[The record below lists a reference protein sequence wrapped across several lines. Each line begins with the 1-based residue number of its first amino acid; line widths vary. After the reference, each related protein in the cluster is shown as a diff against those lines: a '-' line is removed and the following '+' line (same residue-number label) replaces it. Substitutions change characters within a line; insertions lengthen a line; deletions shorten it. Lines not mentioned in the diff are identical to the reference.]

1 LKKDEMFPLE
11 FTERIKNQSGIDAGN
26 LIEALSSPA
35 PVSIR
40 VNSHKW
46 HHDVATAD
54 SVPWEKDGYYLPS
67 RPLFTMD
74 PLYHAGVY
82 YPQEASSMFAGEAFR
97 QLTTGAEG
105 LRVLDLSAAPGG
117 KSTHI
122 SSLLG
127 DGSYLVANE
136 VIRARAAVLAEN
148 ITKWGI
154 GNVLVTQNDPSAFAP
169 LKGFFDIIFVDAPCS
184 GEGMFRDETARKEWS
199 PANAQM
205 CSERQRRIVMDV
217 WPALKKG
224 GYMVYSTCTF
234 NPAENE
240 ENVYRLAETTGAE
253 SVTLDV
259 SHFDGITTLR
269 RGDVISYAFYPGKIR
284 GDGFFLSVLQK
295 KTEDESGFRLGKRQK
310 IKVTPAG
317 DVLSALLRGDSN
329 VFIKDNRII
338 SYACGLKDFE
348 MLSASLNIIKAGTMP
363 GELVHGKIIPS
374 HDLAMSVRI
383 NREQWRLYEATWDE
397 AVDFLRMADFTP
409 QISEHGRVL
418 VCYRDVPL
426 GFVNNLGNRANN
438 GYPQG
443 WRIRMEKRDNFEDVL

>member
-1 LKKDEMFPLE
+1 MFPFE
-11 FTERIKNQSGIDAGN
+11 FTERLKSQPGIDAGN
-26 LIEALSSPA
+26 LIEALTSPA
-35 PVSIR
+35 PVSVR
-40 VNSHKW
+40 VNTHKW
-46 HHDVATAD
+46 HHDVSPAD
-54 SVPWEKDGYYLPS
+54 RVPWEKNGYYLPA

-82 YPQEASSMFAGEAFR
+82 YPQEASSMFAGEALR
-97 QLTTGAEG
+97 QLMSGAEG

-127 DGSYLVANE
+127 PGSYLVANE
-136 VIRARAAVLAEN
+136 VIRARAAILAEN
-148 ITKWGI
+148 ITKWGV
-154 GNVLVTQNDPSAFAP
+154 GNVLVTQNDPSAFAS

-224 GYMVYSTCTF
+224 GMMVYSTCTF

-240 ENVYRLAETTGAE
+240 ENVSRLAETTGAE
-253 SVTLDV
+253 SVALDI
-259 SHFDGITTLR
+259 SGFDGITTLR
-269 RGDVISYAFYPGKIR
+269 CGDIISYAFYPGKIR

-295 KTEDESGFRLGKRQK
+295 KTGEEFSFSSGKRQK

-317 DVLSALLRGDSN
+317 DALSALLTGGTD
-329 VFIKDNRII
+329 VYVKDNRIV
-338 SYACGLKDFE
+338 SYACSLKDFE
-348 MLSASLNIIKAGTMP
+348 TLLASLNIIKAGTMP

-374 HDLAMSVRI
+374 HDLAMSVLI

-397 AVDFLRMADFTP
+397 AIDFLRMADFVP
-409 QISEHGRVL
+409 RISEHGRVL
-418 VCYRDVPL
+418 VCYRNVPL

-443 WRIRMEKRDNFEDVL
+443 WRIRMEKRDTFEDVL